1 MTPWYNDPVNFI
13 AAWLRGVLTG
23 WGLAPGAVDFILTLL
38 GAGTVALL
46 AMLWVIFLI
55 WYERKI
61 IGRIQ
66 DRFGPNRVGPW
77 GIFQPFAD
85 MLKIFTKEYIT
96 PEGADVVPYNLAPVL
111 SVGSVLLV
119 WAVIPFTMSIMGV
132 NLNVGVVLIIA
143 SGGLSAISV
152 VLAGWSSNNKYPM
165 LGGFRAV
172 AQLISY
178 EVPMVVS
185 MLVVV
190 MLSGSM
196 GVNDIVKA
204 QTIPFILTAPVAAL
218 IFFISSMAESGRS
231 PFDLVEAESEL
242 VAGFNTEYSGLKF
255 GMFYVA
261 EFLHAFTISLLFST
275 LFLGGWRGPWAEQVP
290 MLGFV
295 YLVIKTFLVYFVVI
309 LFRGSLPRFRIDQ
322 MMNLNWKLL
331 APLSLVSLIVT
342 TLIAQPLANTP
353 WIQAGALL
361 VANLL
366 VLLAFTEWAGRKVSR
381 RRPIVG
387 RARPL
392 AVPHAAVPGP
402 AMPNPD
408 DQVASRP

>member
-13 AAWLRGVLTG
+13 AEWLRTVLTG
-23 WGLAPGAVDFILTLL
+23 WGLAPGAVEFILTLL

-96 PEGADVVPYNLAPVL
+96 PEGADVVSYNLAPIL
-111 SVGSVLLV
+111 SVGSVLLI
-119 WAVIPFTMSIMGV
+119 WAVVPFTISIMGV
-132 NLNVGVVLIIA
+132 NLNVGLVLIVA

-152 VLAGWSSNNKYPM
+152 VLAGWSSNNKYAM

-178 EVPMVVS
+178 EVPMVVAL
-185 MLVVV
+185 LVPV
-190 MLSGSM
+190 MLSGSL

-204 QTIPFILTAPVAAL
+204 QNIPFIFTAPVAAL

-275 LFLGGWRGPWAEQVP
+275 LFLGGWRGPFAEQIP
-290 MLGFV
+290 LLGFV

-342 TLIAQPLANTP
+342 TLIAQPLAATP
-353 WIQAGALL
+353 VIQAVALFA
-361 VANLL
+361 ANIV

-387 RARPL
+387 KPRPL
-392 AVPHAAVPGP
+392 AVPH
-402 AMPNPD
+402 PD
-408 DQVASRP
+408 DQMIAKP